1 MDRFLTSNET
11 FYRLMRTIVQGV
23 LGVIV
28 ANLDFIV
35 GLAPWGSGT
44 KALIVAL
51 VMAILSPIM
60 SLIGEHVGIVDE
72 EDEDEED
79 EDFDEDMYQL
89 AEMELE
95 EEGEE

>member
-1 MDRFLTSNET
+1 MDRFLNSNET
-11 FYRLMRTIVQGV
+11 FYRLARTIVQGV

-28 ANLDFIV
+28 ANLDYIV
-35 GLAPWGSGT
+35 GLAPMSSGT

-51 VMAILSPIM
+51 VMAILSPVM
-60 SLIGEHVGIVDE
+60 SLIGEHVGIVDD
-72 EDEDEED
+72 EDEDEDD